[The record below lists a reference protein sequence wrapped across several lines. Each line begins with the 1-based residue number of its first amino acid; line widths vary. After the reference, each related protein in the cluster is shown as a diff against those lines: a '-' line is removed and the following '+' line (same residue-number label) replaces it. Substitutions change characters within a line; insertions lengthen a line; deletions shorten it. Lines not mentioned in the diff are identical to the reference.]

1 MAARSIWSGVLGL
14 GLVSLPVGLYA
25 ATSGHTTH
33 FHQIQRGTSD
43 RVRVQRVNARTGK
56 QVDFDDIVKGF
67 DLGDGEYVVIEP
79 EELDAIAPGKSELLG
94 VDGFVD
100 EDAIAPIYF
109 DRTYYLAPRG
119 EPYKKVYELLRRSMR
134 DAGRVAVATFV
145 MRGKQYL
152 VALRGGEDVI
162 TLETLHWADEV
173 RDPKSELDLPR
184 HTRPAESEA
193 KMARQ
198 LIEAMAID
206 WDPAQYTDTYE
217 ERVRELIDTK
227 AKGGEFVAEE
237 AAPEPT
243 ETVDLMETLR
253 RSVEQ
258 AGTGRAKSQGG
269 KTHKRGGRDLGG
281 LTKQELYG
289 RATDLGVRGRSHMN
303 RNELLDAVRSAS

>member
-14 GLVSLPVGLYA
+14 GLVSLPVGLYS

-43 RVRVQRVNARTGK
+43 RVRMQRVNARTGK

-67 DLGDGEYVVIEP
+67 DLGDGEYVVVEP

-134 DAGRVAVATFV
+134 DAGRVAIATFV

-184 HTRPAESEA
+184 HTRPADSEA

-258 AGTGRAKSQGG
+258 AGTGR
-269 KTHKRGGRDLGG
+269 
-281 LTKQELYG
+281 G
-289 RATDLGVRGRSHMN
+289 RAKPQVGRS
-303 RNELLDAVRSAS
+303 L